1 MTADALAQLIV
12 TTCKQALQPIRLS
25 VATLEAKAGALAD
38 RQDAVLGYPLELAA
52 LRERIAVLETRAP
65 VAGPPGDPGR
75 DGLDGRDGT
84 DGIRLEDLTAAFDG
98 DRTLTL
104 TFDNGIC
111 RKSLPIV
118 LPIPRWQGV
127 YTDGRAY
134 QTGDLVTWEGSAWH
148 CQQPTSSRPNDRA
161 AAWRLM
167 VKRGRDYTGRRP
179 APVAGGI

>member
-12 TTCKQALQPIRLS
+12 LTVKSAIQPLKTT
-25 VATLEAKAGALAD
+25 VATLEAGAAALAA
-38 RQDAVLGYPLELAA
+38 RQAALDAATVELSA

-65 VAGPPGDPGR
+65 VAGPPGADGK
-75 DGLDGRDGT
+75 DGLDGRDGA
-84 DGIRLEDLTAAFDG
+84 DGVRLDDLQASFDG

-104 TFDNGIC
+104 TFTAGLVT
-111 RKSLPIV
+111 KSIPIA

-134 QTGDLVTWEGSAWH
+134 QVGDLVTFDGSAWH
-148 CQQPTSSRPNDRA
+148 CQQPTSSRPNDHA

-167 VKRGRDYTGRRP
+167 VKRGRDFTARSAPGGR
-179 APVAGGI
+179 